1 MISRREVLLGS
12 LAAPVASAVWAQSGA
27 RGKMTLSIHQ
37 NTSRGAGYRKS
48 LEGWAK
54 AGIKFVEVTDVM
66 LDEFLKADTL
76 AAAKRVIGD
85 LGLTAVSSAAVLPDL
100 WIPGPAHA
108 MSLDTWKLRCE
119 QFSTIGL
126 QKIYCPSTTNRRV
139 TAEDFKATPGC
150 IREAGDIA
158 KQFNLTAM
166 IEFTRVSTH
175 LATLSSA
182 LTMIREAAH
191 ANVRPMLD
199 FFHFWSGM
207 SKFEDLDMIRPGEI
221 AHVHFQDVL
230 DTPRELIDNNGRVI
244 PGDGKAPIVAILKK
258 LAEKQYAGPLS
269 VELFLMELQQ
279 GDPYEVAARIKQ
291 KCEAVMKQAGVLSS

>member
-76 AAAKRVIGD
+76 AAAKRVLGD

-279 GDPYEVAARIKQ
+279 GDPYDVASRIKQ
-291 KCEAVMKQAGVLSS
+291 KSEAVMKQAGLL

>member
-279 GDPYEVAARIKQ
+279 GDPYDVATRIKQ
-291 KCEAVMKQAGVLSS
+291 KCEAVMKQAGVLAN

>member
-291 KCEAVMKQAGVLSS
+291 KCEAVMKQAGVLAN